1 MTYHVRNAEV
11 NDSSLNCGISFNNG
25 DIVFDDGGHLIF
37 VSGTHKL
44 AQKIQR
50 ELSLNYIEDE
60 DRGNKIFTTLEEF
73 KQESS
78 QTIIIML
85 KKDIFNALYAIQSK
99 QTSAMPLEEQIQSID
114 TLNVY
119 LADGDVSTALI
130 EIAVTNYKQEK
141 VVVPKIPISMLLSL
155 Q

>member
-1 MTYHVRNAEV
+1 
-11 NDSSLNCGISFNNG
+11 
-25 DIVFDDGGHLIF
+25 
-37 VSGTHKL
+37 
-44 AQKIQR
+44 
-50 ELSLNYIEDE
+50 
-60 DRGNKIFTTLEEF
+60 
-73 KQESS
+73 
-78 QTIIIML
+78 ML
-85 KKDIFNALYAIQSK
+85 FRS